1 MANDDESVPPGWA
14 PILDDLARRQAEARA
29 MGGPER
35 RARQHAAGRLD
46 ARQRIAALLDP
57 GSFVELGALV
67 GGEAE
72 LAADGFVA
80 GAGQID
86 GRDVVVGAEDFTV
99 LGGSIGIRAHAKRY
113 RVAELALQ
121 ERRPFVLLLDG
132 AGERAQN
139 AFERYPRS
147 PNDLQMLARLSGL
160 VPTVVVILGPSAGH
174 SALAAPLAD
183 YVVMTE
189 GACAF
194 TAGPPLVQGATGEV
208 TTKEDLGGSVV
219 QAASGLAH
227 AVAADD
233 PAALRLAR
241 RYLAYFPA
249 SAWQRPPSWPAAG
262 ERFADAGE
270 RRLDGILDVIP
281 ADQKKAYDMLA
292 VLRLLVDGGE
302 LLEVQP
308 GYGRSILTAL
318 AHLGGDPVA
327 IVASQPLV
335 KAGAID
341 AEAAA
346 KAARFVEI
354 ADAFHLPVVFLADT
368 PGVLVGRVS
377 ERQGILRHAMRMF
390 AAQARM
396 RGVKVHVTLRKVYG
410 VASCLMGMNPFDGQ
424 TASLA
429 FPSGRIAAM
438 PASGASDAVGAD
450 AELRQQLDASEL
462 VGVYRPAD
470 GMSYDDVIDP
480 RELRNRVLYAL
491 RLGRGRAEE
500 PAQPVA
506 RTGILP

>member
-1 MANDDESVPPGWA
+1 
-14 PILDDLARRQAEARA
+14 
-29 MGGPER
+29 
-35 RARQHAAGRLD
+35 
-46 ARQRIAALLDP
+46 
-57 GSFVELGALV
+57 
-67 GGEAE
+67 
-72 LAADGFVA
+72 
-80 GAGQID
+80 
-86 GRDVVVGAEDFTV
+86 
-99 LGGSIGIRAHAKRY
+99 
-113 RVAELALQ
+113 
-121 ERRPFVLLLDG
+121 
-132 AGERAQN
+132 
-139 AFERYPRS
+139 
-147 PNDLQMLARLSGL
+147 
-160 VPTVVVILGPSAGH
+160 
-174 SALAAPLAD
+174 
-183 YVVMTE
+183 MTE

-208 TTKEDLGGSVV
+208 TTKEELGGSAV

-227 AVAADD
+227 AVAPDD
-233 PAALRLAR
+233 AAALTLAR
-241 RYLAYFPA
+241 RYLGYFPS
-249 SAWQRPPSWPAAG
+249 SAWHRPPSWTAAS
-262 ERFADAGE
+262 ERFADTGA
-270 RRLDGILDVIP
+270 RRLERILEVVP

-292 VLRLLVDGGE
+292 VLRLLADGGE

-308 GYGRSILTAL
+308 GYGRSILTVL

-368 PGVLVGRVS
+368 PGVLVGRMA

-450 AELRQQLDASEL
+450 ADLRRQLDASEM

-480 RELRNRVLYAL
+480 RELRNRVLHAL
-491 RLGRGRAEE
+491 RLGRGRGEAAPQ
-500 PAQPVA
+500 PAF